1 MNENLF
7 YIIEFVVT
15 LVVLSLQFNFFFQ
28 TKKKFDEMNLIFP
41 ENSLESDFII
51 KKDINGTEVELIK
64 DDVTFFGSIFKEML
78 FSINRYLIKNKGA
91 VDFSIIKSIVER
103 SMQAKENEVSSTVS
117 LPLYIGLM
125 GTFIGV
131 ILGLL
136 KIAFFGGVS
145 DENIN
150 AFIGGIFIAMVAS
163 LCGLVLTVINNSGNF
178 KKAKT
183 ISDDRKNKFFNF
195 LQVELLP
202 HLGSSLYDALD
213 RLKVNINNFN
223 EKFSNNVKMFDT
235 NFTSNIY
242 HLKQSVESI
251 ADNINPIIENTNSQK
266 EFLKELRGI
275 GYNRM
280 AEANIKVFTLMKD
293 AGPNF
298 VKFIDKQKELNES
311 IEKTADFVNT
321 IRSVM
326 DRIKTFEE
334 SINKLGDRIDNADY
348 MSSDLLKKVERKMS
362 ELDNQFEI
370 LKQHSQTSNS
380 DIYNFFERES
390 IKIGKLVAHIENEI
404 ERVLDFNIDNNP
416 FQKLTLLDKL
426 SQLQNLEII
435 VKDNLESKA
444 QTEDIYK
451 EIIGTRKSL
460 ETVNEYLSS
469 IDNTL
474 IEINEGGGSEPI
486 ETEEDDESNV
496 SFFGKLFGSN
506 GKHRRKE

>member
-1 MNENLF
+1 
-7 YIIEFVVT
+7 
-15 LVVLSLQFNFFFQ
+15 
-28 TKKKFDEMNLIFP
+28 
-41 ENSLESDFII
+41 
-51 KKDINGTEVELIK
+51 
-64 DDVTFFGSIFKEML
+64 
-78 FSINRYLIKNKGA
+78 
-91 VDFSIIKSIVER
+91 
-103 SMQAKENEVSSTVS
+103 
-117 LPLYIGLM
+117 
-125 GTFIGV
+125 
-131 ILGLL
+131 
-136 KIAFFGGVS
+136 
-145 DENIN
+145 
-150 AFIGGIFIAMVAS
+150 
-163 LCGLVLTVINNSGNF
+163 
-178 KKAKT
+178 
-183 ISDDRKNKFFNF
+183 
-195 LQVELLP
+195 
-202 HLGSSLYDALD
+202 
-213 RLKVNINNFN
+213 
-223 EKFSNNVKMFDT
+223 
-235 NFTSNIY
+235 
-242 HLKQSVESI
+242 
-251 ADNINPIIENTNSQK
+251 
-266 EFLKELRGI
+266 
-275 GYNRM
+275 M

-380 DIYNFFERES
+380 DIYNFFKRES